1 MYHFRD
7 VTLSFTKRKWQTYDC
22 PVHKAPWR
30 GLPLPSGG
38 WGWALPFTAT
48 SCYRVSY
55 TARWSFF
62 ICFNIFIILH
72 FIHPEMYHHSF
83 LGTFIVWIIW
93 PFGNMFVLILFL
105 SSDYRITGLHPFLCA
120 PPQESSFFLYLWL
133 YINIYIYK

>member
-7 VTLSFTKRKWQTYDC
+7 VTLSFTKRKWQTYEC

-30 GLPLPSGG
+30 GASPSLRKG

-62 ICFNIFIILH
+62 ICCNIFIILH

-83 LGTFIVWIIW
+83 LRTFIVWNIG
-93 PFGNMFVLILFL
+93 PFGNMFVLILFFVERL
-105 SSDYRITGLHPFLCA
+105 QDYRITPLFMRPSSGDLIFPFI
-120 PPQESSFFLYLWL
+120 YD
-133 YINIYIYK
+133 YI